1 MKIIDGFVLR
11 RVGSE
16 YIVSGEGLGQ
26 VNLNRMFAL
35 NDSAAMLWKE
45 IEGREFDNDLLADLL
60 VEHYGIERER
70 ALTDAAKIS
79 GEWVKAGM
87 AR

>member
-45 IEGREFDNDLLADLL
+45 IEDREFDNDLLADLL

>member
-1 MKIIDGFVLR
+1 
-11 RVGSE
+11 
-16 YIVSGEGLGQ
+16 
-26 VNLNRMFAL
+26 
-35 NDSAAMLWKE
+35 MLWKE
-45 IEGREFDNDLLADLL
+45 IEDREFDNDLLADLL

>member
-1 MKIIDGFVLR
+1 
-11 RVGSE
+11 
-16 YIVSGEGLGQ
+16 
-26 VNLNRMFAL
+26 MFAL